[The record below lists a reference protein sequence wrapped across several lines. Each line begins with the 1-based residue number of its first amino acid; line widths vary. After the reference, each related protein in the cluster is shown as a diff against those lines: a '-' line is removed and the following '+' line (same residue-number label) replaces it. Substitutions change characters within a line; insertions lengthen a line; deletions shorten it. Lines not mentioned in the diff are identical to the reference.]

1 MTGPLV
7 VAGDAMLDIDIDI
20 DIDLDLDGRADRLCP
35 EAPVPVVER
44 KR

>member
-20 DIDLDLDGRADRLCP
+20 DLDGRADRLCP